1 MAAIDNEQLYDD
13 FYDVYDSLT
22 EELVDNADFAN
33 EFYDGDKAKANKEI
47 TKILDYLADI
57 VGYITGYE
65 DGDDAEK
72 DDTEDDDTE
81 DEDENE
87 EDSKKKEDE

>member
-1 MAAIDNEQLYDD
+1 MAEIDDEQLYDD

-22 EELVDNADFAN
+22 EKLVDNADFAD

-65 DGDDAEK
+65 E
-72 DDTEDDDTE
+72 EDDPKE
-81 DEDENE
+81 EDENE
-87 EDSKKKEDE
+87 EDGKKKEEE

>member
-1 MAAIDNEQLYDD
+1 MAEIDDEQLYDD

-22 EELVDNADFAN
+22 EKLVDNADFAN
-33 EFYDGDKAKANKEI
+33 EFYDGDKANANKEI

-65 DGDDAEK
+65 E
-72 DDTEDDDTE
+72 EDDPEEEDTNE
-81 DEDENE
+81 EDENE
-87 EDSKKKEDE
+87 EDSKKKEEE